1 MRATR
6 SLKACNARTFV
17 EGLVELLRTEGQ
29 ENPRTVETQSF
40 QMRNVRVPAADMTE
54 PSTKT
59 PKERLREIKN
69 FFEEGLIDEIEYK
82 REKKAVLNENRKR

>member
-1 MRATR
+1 
-6 SLKACNARTFV
+6 
-17 EGLVELLRTEGQ
+17 
-29 ENPRTVETQSF
+29 
-40 QMRNVRVPAADMTE
+40 MRNVRVPAADMTE

-82 REKKAVLNENRKR
+82 REKKAVLNENRKRR